1 MAFIRTNDFLGKKVY
16 NNQIITT
23 ELGYFEVGTE
33 FKVVHED
40 KSDITDISRVVVD
53 EESGIQMVLNN
64 ECFMKVM
71 KLQHEKDNTQEDQKV
86 ENDNEV
92 KFNQGYD
99 KKADKDKTQEEIL
112 EKLSEDCGKVIDYV
126 KNMTV
131 RDISRGEVPVYLEKT
146 ADEIL
151 ENLTR
156 LFSHECDMISLHKS
170 RNDRK

>member
-1 MAFIRTNDFLGKKVY
+1 MAFVKVESFLGKKVC
-16 NNQIITT
+16 NNQVITT
-23 ELGYFEVGTE
+23 EIGYFEVGTE

-40 KSDITDISRVVVD
+40 KSDITNISRVIVD

-86 ENDNEV
+86 ENNNEV

-99 KKADKDKTQEEIL
+99 KKADKDKTQEEIF

-131 RDISRGEVPVYLEKT
+131 RDISRGEVPITLEKT

-151 ENLTR
+151 ENLAR
-156 LFSHECDMISLHKS
+156 LFSHECDMISLHK
-170 RNDRK
+170 NKGMRK

>member
-1 MAFIRTNDFLGKKVY
+1 
-16 NNQIITT
+16 
-23 ELGYFEVGTE
+23 
-33 FKVVHED
+33 
-40 KSDITDISRVVVD
+40 
-53 EESGIQMVLNN
+53 MVLNN

-86 ENDNEV
+86 ENNNEV

-99 KKADKDKTQEEIL
+99 KKADKDKTQEEIF

-131 RDISRGEVPVYLEKT
+131 RDISRGEVPITLEKT

-156 LFSHECDMISLHKS
+156 LFSHERDMMALHK
-170 RNDRK
+170 NKDRK

>member
-40 KSDITDISRVVVD
+40 KSDITNISRVIVD

-64 ECFMKVM
+64 ECFMEVM

-86 ENDNEV
+86 ENN
-92 KFNQGYD
+92 N
-99 KKADKDKTQEEIL
+99 
-112 EKLSEDCGKVIDYV
+112 
-126 KNMTV
+126 
-131 RDISRGEVPVYLEKT
+131 
-146 ADEIL
+146 
-151 ENLTR
+151 
-156 LFSHECDMISLHKS
+156 
-170 RNDRK
+170 

>member
-1 MAFIRTNDFLGKKVY
+1 MAFIRTNDFLGKNVY

-40 KSDITDISRVVVD
+40 KSDITNISRVIVD

-86 ENDNEV
+86 ENNNEV
-92 KFNQGYD
+92 KFNQEYN
-99 KKADKDKTQEEIL
+99 KRVDKDKTQEEIF

-131 RDISRGEVPVYLEKT
+131 RNISRGEVPITLEKT

-151 ENLTR
+151 ENLTNI
-156 LFSHECDMISLHKS
+156 FFNEFDVTPLHKS